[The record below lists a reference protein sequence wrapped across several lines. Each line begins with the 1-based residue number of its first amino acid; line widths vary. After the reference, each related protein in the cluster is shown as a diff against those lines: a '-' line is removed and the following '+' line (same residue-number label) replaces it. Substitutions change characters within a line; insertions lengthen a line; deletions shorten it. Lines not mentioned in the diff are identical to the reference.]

1 MKIYSWNVNGI
12 RAVQKKGFL
21 EWITLEQPDILCLQE
36 TKAQK
41 DQLDDQLINIPG
53 YHAYFHSAD
62 KKGYSGTAIYSKI
75 EPLEIWTG
83 LPEKR
88 FNTEGRTLIARYED
102 FILMNIYFPNG
113 KQREERLQFKMDFY
127 KNFHEYALDLVKQ
140 GNHVV
145 VCGDYNTAH
154 NEIDLTNPQSN
165 SKISGFLPEERA
177 WMDGFVQ
184 SGFVDV
190 FRYFYPQKEM
200 YTWWSY
206 MFKARENNVG
216 WRIDYFFVN
225 SQMINKIE
233 NVAIHDEV
241 LGSDHCP
248 ISLTLKK

>member
-21 EWITLEQPDILCLQE
+21 EWITHEQPDILCLQE
-36 TKAQK
+36 TKAQQ

-75 EPLEIWTG
+75 KPLEVWTG
-83 LPEKR
+83 LPEER
-88 FNTEGRTLIARYED
+88 FNAEGRTLIARYED

-113 KQREERLQFKMDFY
+113 KLREERLQFKMDFY

-145 VCGDYNTAH
+145 ICGDYNTAH
-154 NEIDLTNPQSN
+154 NEIDLTNPKSN

-177 WMDGFVQ
+177 WMDCFVE

-225 SQMINKIE
+225 SQMMYKIE
-233 NVAIHDEV
+233 NVAIHNEV